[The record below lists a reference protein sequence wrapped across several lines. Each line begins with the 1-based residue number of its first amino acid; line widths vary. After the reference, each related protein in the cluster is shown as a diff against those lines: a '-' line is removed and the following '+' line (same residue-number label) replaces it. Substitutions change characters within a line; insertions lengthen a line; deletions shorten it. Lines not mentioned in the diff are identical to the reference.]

1 MEAPE
6 LTTDTAGTDDPSS
19 MPASEEHAVDI
30 HKPKPVHSMREFF
43 SEIGVIVVGIAIA
56 LTGEQLVERW
66 HWSQQTHETEAA
78 LRSEIQE
85 SVDNVSE
92 RFAVDTCLRRQLS
105 LLQTAATNKTPLA
118 KPISVDP
125 LRVAPD
131 LYASP
136 WRAWTRGSWE
146 AAVASNGLGHM
157 SQGRLHAYAN
167 AYKAIEDIDE
177 TIGRERA
184 AKGALAPLIDSA
196 LDRQQ
201 ANEASVAITNLD
213 RNRADILIAGR
224 DLLGYARDLGLAP
237 RRQARNSGSS
247 FSSSVAACR

>member
-1 MEAPE
+1 MRHSGWAVSDPNADVSCYPIASRNWVCSYVARWKRRNSQ
-6 LTTDTAGTDDPSS
+6 LTLQALTIRPPCPRPRSTPWISTSLSQCIPCG
-19 MPASEEHAVDI
+19 
-30 HKPKPVHSMREFF
+30 EFF

-118 KPISVDP
+118 KPISVNP

-136 WRAWTRGSWE
+136 WRAWTR
-146 AAVASNGLGHM
+146 
-157 SQGRLHAYAN
+157 
-167 AYKAIEDIDE
+167 
-177 TIGRERA
+177 
-184 AKGALAPLIDSA
+184 
-196 LDRQQ
+196 
-201 ANEASVAITNLD
+201 
-213 RNRADILIAGR
+213 
-224 DLLGYARDLGLAP
+224 
-237 RRQARNSGSS
+237 
-247 FSSSVAACR
+247 C